1 MARDVLP
8 QRQSAPSG
16 RCMEIVND
24 KVLEQSRKKCWLARD
39 AYFACAAQHSDR
51 SCWRA
56 RRAYTAACPAS
67 WVAHFDKKRA
77 EAARVAALL
86 EKQSRVQERE

>member
-1 MARDVLP
+1 
-8 QRQSAPSG
+8 
-16 RCMEIVND
+16 MEAVND
-24 KVLEQSRKKCWLARD
+24 QVLQQSRKNCWTARD
-39 AYFACAAQHSDR
+39 AFFACAEQHGDR
-51 SCWRA
+51 ACWRT

-86 EKQSRVQERE
+86 EKQSRPQEKE